1 MPVERSELDVS
12 DKAVQAARIAVAH
25 VRRVALLGPQGTWTQ
40 QAALELWP
48 GLPME
53 WHFGA
58 PEQMRSALQQGVV
71 DAVLLPARTSVVG
84 DTPYR
89 AELDAMLM
97 LEGVHLLAQYARMLG
112 YCLLG
117 HAGALMNDVLRVYAH
132 PVALAEAAPWLDVH
146 LPRAQRMPCDS
157 AGHAAERVAQSADR
171 KSASLGPA
179 LAGSLHGLLAIATG
193 IEEGPHNITQWWV
206 VGRDAM

>member
-1 MPVERSELDVS
+1 MPVERAQLDVS
-12 DKAVQAARIAVAH
+12 DKAVQAARSAVAH
-25 VRRVALLGPQGTWTQ
+25 VRRVALLGPQGTWTHQ
-40 QAALELWP
+40 VALELWP
-48 GLPME
+48 GVPME

-58 PEQMRSALQQGVV
+58 PEQLRTALQQGEV
-71 DAVLLPARTSVVG
+71 DAVLLPARTTVVG

-89 AELDAMLM
+89 AELDAMLTM
-97 LEGVHLLAQYARMLG
+97 ARVHLLAQYARMLG

-117 HAGALMNDVLRVYAH
+117 HAGAQVSDVLRVYAH

-146 LPRAQRMPCDS
+146 LPHAQRMPCES
-157 AGHAAERVAQSADR
+157 AGHAAEWVAQSADR
-171 KSASLGPA
+171 NCASLGPA

-193 IEEGPHNITQWWV
+193 IEQGPHNITQWWV